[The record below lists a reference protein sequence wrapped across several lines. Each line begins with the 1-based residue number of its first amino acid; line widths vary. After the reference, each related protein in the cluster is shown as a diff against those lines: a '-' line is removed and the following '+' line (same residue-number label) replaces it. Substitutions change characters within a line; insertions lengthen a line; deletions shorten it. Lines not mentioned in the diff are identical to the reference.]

1 MHQLIVQIVLH
12 RHPLF
17 CRKAQEK
24 LPPCFFELVLKGT
37 GQSSGNQPVKAQLA
51 QLAQLAQ
58 KR

>member
-1 MHQLIVQIVLH
+1 MHQLIVQIVLY

-24 LPPCFFELVLKGT
+24 LPPCFFVLVLKGT
-37 GQSSGNQPVKAQLA
+37 RPPSGNQAVKAQLA
-51 QLAQLAQ
+51 QLAQ